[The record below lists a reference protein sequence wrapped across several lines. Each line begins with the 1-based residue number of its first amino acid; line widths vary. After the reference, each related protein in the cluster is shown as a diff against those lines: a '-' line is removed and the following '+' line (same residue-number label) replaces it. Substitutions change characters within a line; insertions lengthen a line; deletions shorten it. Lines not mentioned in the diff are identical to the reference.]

1 VLGRYG
7 QRPLPRQGV
16 SAHGRRR
23 PTAGFTRQE
32 RWSPCHAHAAHSQ
45 SGPTPAGAS
54 SFLLFPLPRPLA
66 VLTRD
71 EGDQTSAGQRSHL
84 EITRRHQKMVRVD
97 SAHLLRGRQFPKLA
111 PTRSRG
117 HWCWYRLGGWK
128 PGPHRC
134 PEWFPVRH
142 HGTAG
147 RARPAAAVYPFTDR
161 ASPHCAHPGGRSVRF
176 RTSFPTRR
184 PARPDPVVGDR

>member
-1 VLGRYG
+1 MYRLGG
-7 QRPLPRQGV
+7 APGCTTPLAAVRTT
-16 SAHGRRR
+16 ATTTDANNTTRRTL
-23 PTAGFTRQE
+23 PVWF
-32 RWSPCHAHAAHSQ
+32 
-45 SGPTPAGAS
+45 PTPPGAS
-54 SFLLFPLPRPLA
+54 LFLLFPLPRPLA

-71 EGDQTSAGQRSHL
+71 EGDQASARQRSHL
-84 EITRRHQKMVRVD
+84 EITRRRQKVVGVD
-97 SAHLLRGRQFPKLA
+97 STHLLRGRQFPKLA

-134 PEWFPVRH
+134 PDWFPVRN

-147 RARPAAAVYPFTDR
+147 CARPAAAVYPFTDR

>member
-1 VLGRYG
+1 L
-7 QRPLPRQGV
+7 
-16 SAHGRRR
+16 
-23 PTAGFTRQE
+23 
-32 RWSPCHAHAAHSQ
+32 
-45 SGPTPAGAS
+45 
-54 SFLLFPLPRPLA
+54 FLLFPLPRPLA

-71 EGDQTSAGQRSHL
+71 EGDQASARQRSHL
-84 EITRRHQKMVRVD
+84 EITRRRQKVVGVD
-97 SAHLLRGRQFPKLA
+97 STHLLRGRQFPKLA

-134 PEWFPVRH
+134 PEWFPVRN

-147 RARPAAAVYPFTDR
+147 CARPAAAVYPFTDR

-176 RTSFPTRR
+176 RTSFPTR
-184 PARPDPVVGDR
+184 